1 MWTPTWCVLIWS
13 PSPHIYR
20 REPRAAWRPSAANP
34 PRTDLGDLWGG
45 DTWLGWG
52 SGVHGPGRPIC
63 RSVGMLEAPTA
74 LSFVQQAVLGLLV
87 LTPWV
92 LACPKLVCLG
102 AWACFDPIEP
112 DSCSLIGGAFYL
124 DLWSV
129 FPCSWS
135 VFSPLIHQH
144 TNIYQH
150 SWKWSVINPYHYVD
164 VCISCVYAGVDGLN
178 LVLKSR
184 QQLPHT

>member
-1 MWTPTWCVLIWS
+1 MHPGNV
-13 PSPHIYR
+13 
-20 REPRAAWRPSAANP
+20 PSAKVLTTALC
-34 PRTDLGDLWGG
+34 TVLAMTVALLMKACATAW
-45 DTWLGWG
+45 
-52 SGVHGPGRPIC
+52 
-63 RSVGMLEAPTA
+63 PTA
-74 LSFVQQAVLGLLV
+74 SIGRSACLRLQPPPASSSRLSWASFV

-92 LACPKLVCLG
+92 LACPKQVCLG

-112 DSCSLIGGAFYL
+112 DSCSLIGCAFCL

-135 VFSPLIHQH
+135 VFSPLFHLH

-150 SWKWSVINPYHYVD
+150 SWKWLVINPYHYVD
-164 VCISCVYAGVDGLN
+164 VYILCIYAGVDGLN